1 MGVVVLVDV
10 GGQTLRVGA
19 PRFEQIDF
27 ISYRSDAPAAVS
39 CGTLPT
45 PLRVLA
51 TYRAGAK
58 FEGAAHGEI
67 VAIELVPDGYSP
79 PN

>member
-1 MGVVVLVDV
+1 VLLEV
-10 GGQTLRVGA
+10 GDQTLRVGA
-19 PRFEQIDF
+19 TRFDQIDF
-27 ISYRSDAPAAVS
+27 VSYRSDAPTSVS
-39 CGTLPT
+39 CGPVQA